1 MKRNQSSVTA
11 QGIAAIR
18 AIESSKPLEQRICY
32 DPLARQLVSPVFY
45 LLTKLFAGYGRWR
58 APGTMEYIVARTR
71 CIDDYLQAYLDSG
84 IEQLVILGAGLD
96 SRAYRFKQLIGHV
109 NMFEVD
115 HPATQLEK
123 RRILA
128 RIFGEVPEYV
138 SFVPLD
144 FNEETLEK
152 LYDFGYHKQR
162 RTLYIWEGVTFYL
175 AAEAVDTTL
184 RFVVENSGQA
194 SSIIFDY
201 VYSSALTATHKR
213 GEITRM
219 QRYGRIT
226 GERLTFGIE
235 QGKVV
240 DFLCQRGYHQIK
252 EITSQYLKK
261 AYFTGT
267 KRERPIAPIYAIV
280 HATVC
285 PA

>member
-235 QGKVV
+235 QGKVLLVGAHCEHQAFLRHDEKFGLELPGV
-240 DFLCQRGYHQIK
+240 DGWKLDQCADFI
-252 EITSQYLKK
+252 E
-261 AYFTGT
+261 
-267 KRERPIAPIYAIV
+267 
-280 HATVC
+280 
-285 PA
+285 